1 MKKLIIALIATAAV
15 AGTAQAQTTAGRGY
29 VGASAV
35 TAKNSTVDANKADG
49 KLFAGYQFDERL
61 GVEVGATNHHKTDFA
76 NGGFRGDVEGYGS
89 YVAAKYTMPV
99 NEQVSAYGK
108 LGVSHS
114 MREMHTNLGNFKQS
128 DTGGY
133 AGLGVEYKL
142 NQNTALVAEYERYGK
157 SKDFGASANVWSA
170 GLKYGF

>member
-1 MKKLIIALIATAAV
+1 MKKLMIALIATAAV

-61 GVEVGATNHHKTDFA
+61 GVEVGATNHHKPDFA